1 MTCVHWKNCIAV
13 YRKRGSVTLRNRKCW
28 SPKILTCMLMLS
40 YLYCGIVVYSCYGS
54 PAVLCCMIYYCTRVC
69 PLTSRNFHRCFVIYV
84 LRSHSIVCISY
95 SRRIAEYEYKVWIE
109 TDTTNNSPLHMNV
122 KKQNPRP
129 GHKMEIHVCN
139 GCHFLSASF
148 SWHRI
153 QRGIRL
159 WVLHLQSTG
168 CP

>member
-1 MTCVHWKNCIAV
+1 
-13 YRKRGSVTLRNRKCW
+13 
-28 SPKILTCMLMLS
+28 MLMLS

-54 PAVLCCMIYYCTRVC
+54 PAVLCCMIYYCTRVR

-95 SRRIAEYEYKVWIE
+95 STIQSTSEYEYKVWIE

-139 GCHFLSASF
+139 GYHFLSASF
-148 SWHRI
+148 S
-153 QRGIRL
+153 
-159 WVLHLQSTG
+159 
-168 CP
+168 